1 MENMSLKSQETIA
14 ANQRKI
20 TFDVDA
26 ETFRK
31 AIEKVYRRQV
41 KNITIPGFRKGHAP
55 RAIIERMYGKEVFF
69 EDAVNEIIPDAYE
82 EAAKEITETV
92 VSRPEFDLVSASVE
106 DGVVL
111 SCTFFV
117 KPEVEISDYLG
128 IPVERPAVKVTEDEV
143 NEEMEKMAEQMK
155 REVEE
160 GKKVISDDMK
170 KDLILAVADPD
181 MSVEEIVDKFFKK
194 DLTDEQ
200 RKMVSDHIAKMR
212 VEHADRLK
220 RVHEHT
226 DENGNYKE

>member
-1 MENMSLKSQETIA
+1 MESMREMFEAAMNDPDLENNPMFKECERFGEVMDNLTADIVSPCLNYANKHGDEDEGWAHTVLISLARATCKILYAMQKTA
-14 ANQRKI
+14 AEEGK
-20 TFDVDA
+20 DVYEFYHD
-26 ETFRK
+26 ELL
-31 AIEKVYRRQV
+31 
-41 KNITIPGFRKGHAP
+41 PLC
-55 RAIIERMYGKEVFF
+55 KEVTYH
-69 EDAVNEIIPDAYE
+69 E
-82 EAAKEITETV
+82 
-92 VSRPEFDLVSASVE
+92 
-106 DGVVL
+106 
-111 SCTFFV
+111 C
-117 KPEVEISDYLG
+117 
-128 IPVERPAVKVTEDEV
+128 
-143 NEEMEKMAEQMK
+143 EEMEKMAEQMK